1 MLIAKL
7 GSVSVGLVCSL
18 CVRPVQVLLDEHD
31 KGDEPEPIGPVD
43 LLVVVELVSEEGAV
57 LIGEP

>member
-18 CVRPVQVLLDEHD
+18 WVRPVQVILDEHD

-57 LIGEP
+57 LVGEP